1 MASSQSQPW
10 WRPLVTSDRR
20 AIWALVLLPTL
31 IFAVPALLGHP
42 AIAQDNHIQNY
53 PLRYL
58 SGLQIRS
65 GHLPLFNPL
74 ANSGTPLL
82 GGMNSG
88 SLYPLTVIFAVL
100 PPLVA
105 WVINLVAV
113 YLTASLGVF
122 ALLRWMGLRTSSALV
137 AGLVF
142 AYSGAMMGQMV
153 HLAVVQGF
161 ALLPWM
167 VLVQLHLS
175 RVVMQSDSAT
185 WRLRLRT
192 VLPSVLGF
200 AAIWGL
206 TFLTGEPRAIAELE
220 LVALVVIAVQMFVH
234 HTDVAA
240 TWRSRRDVI
249 LANGAGALIGVGVGL
264 VQLLPGWSFIG
275 ESQRSV
281 IDYWFFGSGSLNT
294 KWTILLF
301 MQDAFGGNQVL
312 GFPHYFNNYN
322 LAEVTGFVGIVALTA
337 TAAFFASLTRRGW
350 RGPERQF
357 TVFGVLAIVGL
368 LAAWGSY
375 TPLGHLFHALPFFGK
390 TRLQSRNI
398 IVFDLAAAVFVGWW
412 LDALVRRQIQSAA
425 LAGRRRWAA
434 ATPALI
440 TLALGVVMIVATDPF
455 YRFMDVK
462 EWLLPQAH
470 FVRVNIVIHM
480 VLAVAVLAVIFAKRL
495 QIRPVRWLL
504 AVMAIDLALFN
515 LFCDV
520 SFYQG
525 QWPVQPN
532 ATTAAHTLL
541 AGDGRTAMIDRTFA
555 NYGAYL
561 ALGATNT
568 NVFTRIPSVQGYG
581 SLVSRRYD
589 NATHVHPLLGLDPC
603 AVASGRTR
611 QLDLRTILIARSSLS
626 EPLTPTTVPVTE
638 CGPIDDAVYH
648 TRAFGEPLEV
658 RRILVTTNNT
668 SRPVAV
674 GVMGKDGNLF
684 YRVVVR
690 PDANGRIDVQL
701 PSSLAAGYGIE
712 VNSLSDTWGFT
723 VRHAEVVVRD
733 GTHLRLDEPFQ
744 IAMSQ
749 GDWYY
754 VDTRDGYAQ
763 YRSEGSGR
771 FWTNL
776 ELPRSAVHHHQAL
789 WGDEW
794 ASWNSSL
801 PVTLWRS
808 TAWLPGWRATA
819 TNLDTG
825 EERSVVVRR
834 SDLIQKVS
842 LPSGHWR
849 VHFHYHAPHIAA
861 GLLVSVV
868 SVLFVVVSALT
879 LSRGARR
886 RRASLTA

>member
-1 MASSQSQPW
+1 M
-10 WRPLVTSDRR
+10 TSDRR
-20 AIWALVLLPTL
+20 AIWVLVLLPTL

-88 SLYPLTVIFAVL
+88 SLYPLTVIFAVV
-100 PPLVA
+100 PPLAA
-105 WVINLVAV
+105 WVINLMVV
-113 YLTASLGVF
+113 YVSASLGVF
-122 ALLRWMGLRTSSALV
+122 ALLRWMGLRTSAALV
-137 AGLVF
+137 AGLVY

-175 RVVMQSDSAT
+175 RVVVRSGAEP
-185 WRLRLRT
+185 WRRRLL
-192 VLPSVLGF
+192 VALPSVLGL

-220 LVALVVIAVQMFVH
+220 LVALVVIAVQMVTRH
-234 HTDVAA
+234 GEVAV
-240 TWRSRRDVI
+240 TWRSRRDVVG
-249 LANGAGALIGVGVGL
+249 ANVAGALLGVGIGL

-337 TAAFFASLTRRGW
+337 TAAFFASLRRGRW
-350 RGPERQF
+350 RGPEREF
-357 TVFGVLAIVGL
+357 AVFGVLAVVGL

-412 LDALVRRQIQSAA
+412 LDALVRRQFASAA
-425 LAGRRRWAA
+425 LVGRRRIVTAM
-434 ATPALI
+434 PALI

-462 EWLLPQAH
+462 EWLVPQAH
-470 FVRVNIVIHM
+470 FVRVNIVMHM
-480 VLAVAVLAVIFAKRL
+480 VLAGVVLAVIVRPRF
-495 QIRPVRWLL
+495 QVRPVRWLL

-532 ATTAAHTLL
+532 PTTAAHTLL

-568 NVFTRIPSVQGYG
+568 NVFTQIPSVQGYG

-589 NATHVHPLLGLDPC
+589 NALHVHPLLGLDPC

-638 CGPIDDAVYH
+638 CGPVDDAIYH

-658 RRILVTTNNT
+658 RRIVATTNNS
-668 SRPVAV
+668 SRSVAV
-674 GVMGKDGNLF
+674 GLMGENGNLI
-684 YRVVVR
+684 YRVVVQ
-690 PDANGRIDVQL
+690 PDSTGRIDVSV
-701 PSSLAAGYGIE
+701 PSSVGVSFGVVI
-712 VNSLSDTWGFT
+712 NSLSDTWGFT
-723 VRHAEVVVRD
+723 LRHTEVVVGD

-749 GDWYY
+749 GDWHY
-754 VDTRDGYAQ
+754 VATRDGYAQ
-763 YRSEGSGR
+763 YQSEGSGR

-776 ELPRSAVHHHQAL
+776 EWPRSAVHHHQAL

-794 ASWNSSL
+794 ASWNSEV

-819 TNLDTG
+819 TNLLTG

-842 LPSGHWR
+842 LPAGHWR

-861 GLLVSVV
+861 GLLVSCITSLLVA
-868 SVLFVVVSALT
+868 VSALG
-879 LSRGARR
+879 LSRVSRR

>member
-1 MASSQSQPW
+1 MASSQSQSW
-10 WRPLVTSDRR
+10 WRPLTPADRR
-20 AIWALVLLPTL
+20 AMWALVLLPTL

-105 WVINLVAV
+105 WVINLIAV
-113 YLTASLGVF
+113 YVSAALGVF
-122 ALLRWMGLRTSSALV
+122 VLLRWLGLRTCPSLA
-137 AGLVF
+137 AGLVY

-167 VLVQLHLS
+167 VLIQMHLA
-175 RVVMQSDSAT
+175 RVLSTQAT
-185 WRLRLRT
+185 NVWRERVRGALA
-192 VLPSVLGF
+192 SVLGL
-200 AAIWGL
+200 ATIWGL

-220 LVALVVIAVQMFVH
+220 LVALAVMGVQMVMSH
-234 HTDVAA
+234 DGTAV

-249 LANGAGALIGVGVGL
+249 LANGCGGLLGVGLGL

-312 GFPHYFNNYN
+312 VFPHYFNNYN

-337 TAAFFASLTRRGW
+337 TAAFFAHLTRRGW
-350 RGPERQF
+350 TGPQREF

-398 IVFDLAAAVFVGWW
+398 IIFDLAAAVFVGWW
-412 LDALVRRQIQSAA
+412 LDALVRREHDRAA
-425 LAGRRRWAA
+425 LHGRRKWVT
-434 ATPALI
+434 ATPAI
-440 TLALGVVMIVATDPF
+440 VTLALGVVMLVATDPF
-455 YRFMDVK
+455 YRFMEVK
-462 EWLLPQAH
+462 EWQLPQAH
-470 FVRVNIVIHM
+470 YVRVNIVVHM
-480 VLAVAVLAVIFAKRL
+480 ALAAVVLSVILWPRLRAK
-495 QIRPVRWLL
+495 PVKWLL
-504 AVMAIDLALFN
+504 TVMAIDLALFN

-532 ATTAAHTLL
+532 ATTAAQTLL

-561 ALGATNT
+561 TLGATNT
-568 NVFTRIPSVQGYG
+568 NVFTKIPSVQGYG

-638 CGPIDDAVYH
+638 CGPVDDGVYH
-648 TRAFGEPLEV
+648 TRAFGEPREV
-658 RRILVTTNNT
+658 RRIVATLSDA
-668 SRPVAV
+668 SRDVAV
-674 GVMGKDGNLF
+674 GLMAQNGNLF
-684 YRVVVR
+684 YRVVVH
-690 PDANGRIDVQL
+690 PDASGRIDVTV
-701 PSSLAAGYGIE
+701 PATVAAAYGIE

-723 VRHAEVVVRD
+723 LRHAEVALRD
-733 GTHLRLDEPFQ
+733 GQRLRLDEPFQ

-749 GDWYY
+749 GDWTY
-754 VDTRDGYAQ
+754 VATRDGYAQ

-776 ELPRSAVHHHQAL
+776 ELPRSAIHHHQVL

-794 ASWNSSL
+794 ASWNSAL

-825 EERSVVVRR
+825 EEHAVVVRR

-842 LPSGHWR
+842 LPAGHWR
-849 VHFHYHAPHIAA
+849 VHFHYHAPHIAV
-861 GLLVSVV
+861 GLAVSTLSLLLMGGGV
-868 SVLFVVVSALT
+868 VVVS
-879 LSRGARR
+879 REARR
-886 RRASLTA
+886 RRGSLTA

>member
-10 WRPLVTSDRR
+10 WRPLATSDRR
-20 AIWALVLLPTL
+20 ALWALVLVPT
-31 IFAVPALLGHP
+31 IVFAVPALLGHP

-105 WVINLVAV
+105 WVVNLIAIYVS
-113 YLTASLGVF
+113 ASVGVF
-122 ALLRWMGLRTSSALV
+122 ALLRWMGLRTSAAFV
-137 AGLVF
+137 AGLVY

-175 RVVMQSDSAT
+175 RVVLHLGSTT
-185 WRLRLRT
+185 WRARCAA
-192 VLPSVLGF
+192 VMPSVL
-200 AAIWGL
+200 ALSTIWGL

-220 LVALVVIAVQMFVH
+220 LVALVVIVVQMLVH
-234 HTDVAA
+234 DTDVTAS
-240 TWRSRRDVI
+240 WRARRDVAV
-249 LANGAGALIGVGVGL
+249 ANGAGALVGVGIGL

-281 IDYWFFGSGSLNT
+281 IDYWFFGSGSLNV
-294 KWTILLF
+294 KWTMLLF

-337 TAAFFASLTRRGW
+337 TAAYFAALTKRGW
-350 RGPERQF
+350 RGSDRQF
-357 TVFGVLAIVGL
+357 TVFGVLAVVGL

-412 LDALVRRQIQSAA
+412 LDALVRRRVEVVVSRARQWVTAA
-425 LAGRRRWAA
+425 
-434 ATPALI
+434 PALI
-440 TLALGVVMIVATDPF
+440 TIALGAVMLVATGPF
-455 YRFMDVK
+455 YRFMEVK
-462 EWLLPQAH
+462 EPLLGQAR
-470 FVRVNIVIHM
+470 FVRVNVIVHM
-480 VLAVAVLAVIFAKRL
+480 ILAAVVLAVVVGRRL
-495 QIRPVRWLL
+495 RARPVRWLL
-504 AVMAIDLALFN
+504 TVMALDLALFN

-541 AGDGRTAMIDRTFA
+541 AGDGRTAMVDRTFA

-561 ALGATNT
+561 TLGATNT

-603 AVASGRTR
+603 AVATGRTR

-626 EPLTPTTVPVTE
+626 EPLTPTTVPVTV
-638 CGPIDDAVYH
+638 CGPVDDGVYH
-648 TRAFGEPLEV
+648 IRAFGEPLDV
-658 RRILVTTNNT
+658 RRILATTNNA

-674 GVMGKDGNLF
+674 GVMATNGNLV

-690 PDANGRIDVQL
+690 PDSGGRLDVVI
-701 PSSLAAGYGIE
+701 PARVGDVYGVKI
-712 VNSLSDTWGFT
+712 NSLSDTWGFT
-723 VRHAEVVVRD
+723 LRHTEVVT
-733 GTHLRLDEPFQ
+733 GEGAHLRLDEPFQ

-749 GDWYY
+749 GDWRY
-754 VDTRDGYAQ
+754 VATRDGYAQ

-776 ELPRSAVHHHQAL
+776 ELPRSAVHHHQVL

-819 TNLDTG
+819 TNLATG
-825 EERSVVVRR
+825 DERAVVVRR
-834 SDLIQKVS
+834 SDLIQRVS
-842 LPSGHWR
+842 LPAGHWR

-861 GLLVSVV
+861 GLIVSSL
-868 SVLFVVVSALT
+868 SVLFVLVSAAT
-879 LSRGARR
+879 LFRGARR

>member
-1 MASSQSQPW
+1 MASSQPQPW
-10 WRPLVTSDRR
+10 WRPLATADRR
-20 AIWALVLLPTL
+20 ALWVLFALPTL
-31 IFAVPALLGHP
+31 IFAIPALLGHP

-88 SLYPLTVIFAVL
+88 SLYPLTIIFAVL

-105 WVINLVAV
+105 WVINVIAV
-113 YLTASLGVF
+113 YLAASVGVF
-122 ALLRWMGLRTSSALV
+122 ILLRWLGIRSSAALV
-137 AGLVF
+137 AGLVY

-167 VLVQLHLS
+167 VLIQLHLS
-175 RVVMQSDSAT
+175 RVVTRHVSGT
-185 WRLRLRT
+185 WRARGVAT
-192 VLPSVLGF
+192 FPSVLGL
-200 AAIWGL
+200 ATIWGL

-220 LVALVVIAVQMFVH
+220 LVALVVIAVQMFLH
-234 HTDVAA
+234 DSDGTMS
-240 TWRSRRDVI
+240 WRARRDVVV
-249 LANGAGALIGVGVGL
+249 ANGGAAILGVGIGL

-281 IDYWFFGSGSLNT
+281 IDYWFFGSGSLNV

-337 TAAFFASLTRRGW
+337 TAAFFATLTTRGW

-357 TVFGVLAIVGL
+357 TVFGVLAVVGL

-375 TPLGHLFHALPFFGK
+375 TPLGHIFHALPFFGK

-412 LDALVRRQIQSAA
+412 LDTLVRRGVTAVGSRVRQWVTAIP
-425 LAGRRRWAA
+425 AG
-434 ATPALI
+434 I
-440 TLALGVVMIVATDPF
+440 TIALGVVMLLATDPF
-455 YRFMDVK
+455 YRYMEVK
-462 EWLLPQAH
+462 EPLLDQAH
-470 FVRVNIVIHM
+470 FVRVNVVIHM
-480 VLAVAVLAVIFAKRL
+480 VLAAIVLAIVLGRGRRW
-495 QIRPVRWLL
+495 RPVRWLL
-504 AVMAIDLALFN
+504 AVMAIDLAVFN

-541 AGDGRTAMIDRTFA
+541 AGDGRTAMIDRTFS

-589 NATHVHPLLGLDPC
+589 NAVHVHPLLGLDPC
-603 AVASGRTR
+603 AVATGRTR

-626 EPLTPTTVPVTE
+626 EPLTPSTVPVTE
-638 CGPIDDAVYH
+638 CGPIDDGVYH
-648 TRAFGEPLEV
+648 TRAFGEPLALQRV
-658 RRILVTTNNT
+658 VATTSDT
-668 SRPVAV
+668 SRPLAV
-674 GVMGKDGNLF
+674 GVMAENGNLV

-690 PDANGRIDVQL
+690 PDQTGRVDVVI
-701 PSSLAAGYGIE
+701 PTGVGEVYGVEI
-712 VNSLSDTWGFT
+712 NSLSDTWGFT
-723 VRHAEVVVRD
+723 LRHVEVVTRE

-749 GDWYY
+749 GDWRY
-754 VDTRDGYAQ
+754 VATRDGYAQ
-763 YRSEGSGR
+763 YHSEGSGR

-776 ELPRSAVHHHQAL
+776 ELPRSAIHHHQVL

-794 ASWNSSL
+794 ASWNISR

-819 TNLDTG
+819 TNLTTG
-825 EERSVVVRR
+825 EVRAVVVRH
-834 SDLIQKVS
+834 SDLIQKIS
-842 LPSGHWR
+842 LPAGHWR

-861 GLLVSVV
+861 GLAVSSV
-868 SVLFVVVSALT
+868 SVLLVVISAFT
-879 LSRGARR
+879 LSRSARR

>member
-1 MASSQSQPW
+1 MAN
-10 WRPLVTSDRR
+10 SDRR
-20 AIWALVLLPTL
+20 ALWVLLLLPVV
-31 IFAVPALLGHP
+31 IFAIPAAFGHP

-88 SLYPLTVIFAVL
+88 SLYPLTVIFAIV

-105 WVINLVAV
+105 WVVNLIAV
-113 YLTASLGVF
+113 YLMASVGVY
-122 ALLRWMGLRTSSALV
+122 ALLRWLGIRTNAALV
-137 AGLVF
+137 AGLVY
-142 AYSGAMMGQMV
+142 AYSGAMVGQMV

-161 ALLPWM
+161 ALLPWL
-167 VLVQLHLS
+167 VLIQLHLS
-175 RVVMQSDSAT
+175 RVV
-185 WRLRLRT
+185 LRLGRVSWRARSVS
-192 VLPSVLGF
+192 VLPSVLGL
-200 AAIWGL
+200 ATIWGL

-220 LVALVVIAVQMFVH
+220 LVSLVVMAVQMFVH
-234 HTDVAA
+234 DMDVIP
-240 TWRSRRDVI
+240 TWRARRDVVV
-249 LANGAGALIGVGVGL
+249 ANGVGVLVGVGVGL

-281 IDYWFFGSGSLNT
+281 IDYWFFGSGSLNV

-322 LAEVTGFVGIVALTA
+322 LAEVTGFVGIVAMTA
-337 TAAFFASLTRRGW
+337 TAAYFATLTKRGW
-350 RGPERQF
+350 RGPEGQF
-357 TVFGVLAIVGL
+357 TVFGVLAVVGL

-375 TPLGHLFHALPFFGK
+375 TPLGHVFHALPFFGK

-412 LDALVRRQIQSAA
+412 LDALM
-425 LAGRRRWAA
+425 RRRLDEFASRARRWVTAA
-434 ATPALI
+434 PALI
-440 TLALGVVMIVATDPF
+440 TIVLGVVMLVATEPF
-455 YRFMDVK
+455 YRFMEVK
-462 EWLLPQAH
+462 EPLLEQAH
-470 FVRVNIVIHM
+470 FVRVNIVIHI
-480 VLAVAVLAVIFAKRL
+480 VLAVIVLAVIAGRRPR
-495 QIRPVRWLL
+495 IRPVRWLL

-515 LFCDV
+515 LYCDV

-541 AGDGRTAMIDRTFA
+541 VGDGRTAMIDRTLA

-603 AVASGRTR
+603 AVATGRTR

-626 EPLTPTTVPVTE
+626 EPLTPATVPVTE
-638 CGPIDDAVYH
+638 CGPSDDGVYH
-648 TRAFGEPLEV
+648 TRAFGESLALLRV
-658 RRILVTTNNT
+658 LATTNDT
-668 SRPVAV
+668 TRPVAV
-674 GVMGKDGNLF
+674 GVMGENGDLI

-690 PDANGRIDVQL
+690 PDRSGRLDVQI
-701 PSSLAAGYGIE
+701 PTRVGAAYGVEI
-712 VNSLSDTWGFT
+712 NSISDTWGFT
-723 VRHAEVVVRD
+723 LRHAEVVTRD
-733 GTHLRLDEPFQ
+733 GGHLRLDEPFQ

-749 GDWYY
+749 GDWQY
-754 VDTRDGYAQ
+754 VATRDGYAQ

-776 ELPRSAVHHHQAL
+776 ELPRSAIHHHQAL

-794 ASWNSSL
+794 ASWNASL

-819 TNLDTG
+819 TNLSTG
-825 EERSVVVRR
+825 EVRAVVVRR
-834 SDLIQKVS
+834 SDLIQKIS
-842 LPSGHWR
+842 LPAGHWR

-861 GLLVSVV
+861 GLTVSSI
-868 SVLFVVVSALT
+868 SVIFVATSAFV
-879 LSRGARR
+879 LSRRDRR

>member
-1 MASSQSQPW
+1 M
-10 WRPLVTSDRR
+10 RSDRR
-20 AIWALVLLPTL
+20 ALWALVLLPTL

-58 SGLQIRS
+58 SGLQIRG

-113 YLTASLGVF
+113 YLSASLGVF
-122 ALLRWMGLRTSSALV
+122 VLLRWMGLRTSAALV
-137 AGLVF
+137 AGLVY

-167 VLVQLHLS
+167 VLIQLHLA
-175 RVVMQSDSAT
+175 RVLARGAGGRWRD
-185 WRLRLRT
+185 RLR
-192 VLPSVLGF
+192 VSGASVFGL
-200 AAIWGL
+200 ATLWGL

-220 LVALVVIAVQMFVH
+220 LVALVVIAVQMVMH
-234 HTDVAA
+234 QNDAA
-240 TWRSRRDVI
+240 VTWRSRRDVVF
-249 LANGAGALIGVGVGL
+249 ANAAGALLGVGIGL

-312 GFPHYFNNYN
+312 DFPHYFNNYN
-322 LAEVTGFVGIVALTA
+322 LAEVTGFVGLVALTA
-337 TAAFFASLTRRGW
+337 TAAFFATLTRGGW
-350 RGPERQF
+350 RGPQRQF
-357 TVFGVLAIVGL
+357 AVFGVLAVVGL
-368 LAAWGSY
+368 LAAWGSF

-398 IVFDLAAAVFVGWW
+398 IVVDLAAAVFVGWW
-412 LDALVRRQIQSAA
+412 LDALLRRQYEQAS
-425 LAGRRRWAA
+425 LVGRRRWVTAS
-434 ATPALI
+434 PAVI
-440 TLALGVVMIVATDPF
+440 TIALGIVMLVATDPF
-455 YRFMDVK
+455 YRYMEVK
-462 EWLLPQAH
+462 EWQLPQAH
-470 FVRVNIVIHM
+470 FVRVNVALHM
-480 VLAVAVLAVIFAKRL
+480 VLATVVLGVIGWRRL
-495 QIRPVRWLL
+495 HARPVRWLL
-504 AVMAIDLALFN
+504 TVMAIDLALFN

-541 AGDGRTAMIDRTFA
+541 AGDGRTAMIDRTLEI
-555 NYGAYL
+555 YGAYL
-561 ALGATNT
+561 TLGATNA

-589 NATHVHPLLGLDPC
+589 DATHVHPLLGLDPC

-611 QLDLRTILIARSSLS
+611 QLDLRTLLIARSSLS
-626 EPLTPTTVPVTE
+626 EPLTATTVPVTE
-638 CGPIDDAVYH
+638 CGPLDDGVYH
-648 TRAFGEPLEV
+648 TRAFGEALDV
-658 RRILVTTNNT
+658 RRIVATVSDA
-668 SRPVAV
+668 SRPLAV
-674 GVMGKDGNLF
+674 GLMAENGNLA

-690 PDANGRIDVQL
+690 PDRTGHLDVAI
-701 PSSLAAGYGIE
+701 PSGAPRAYGIE
-712 VNSLSDTWGFT
+712 INSLSDTWGFT
-723 VRHAEVVVRD
+723 LRHAEVALRD
-733 GTHLRLDEPFQ
+733 GPRLRLDEPFQ

-749 GDWYY
+749 GDWTY
-754 VDTRDGYAQ
+754 VATRDGYAQ

-801 PVTLWRS
+801 PVTVWRS

-819 TNLDTG
+819 TNLTTG
-825 EERSVVVRR
+825 EERALVVRR

-842 LPSGHWR
+842 LPAGHWR

-861 GLLVSVV
+861 GLLVSTASLLAVV
-868 SVLFVVVSALT
+868 LGAIA

-886 RRASLTA
+886 RRGSLTP

>member
-1 MASSQSQPW
+1 MATSTHTPW
-10 WRPLVTSDRR
+10 WRPLAVRDRR
-20 AIWALVLLPTL
+20 ALWALVLVPTVL
-31 IFAVPALLGHP
+31 FAIPALLGHP

-88 SLYPLTVIFAVL
+88 SLYPLTVIFAVM

-105 WVINLVAV
+105 WVINLVVV
-113 YLTASLGVF
+113 YLSASLGVF
-122 ALLRWMGLRTSSALV
+122 ALLRWLDVRTWPAFV
-137 AGLVF
+137 AGMVY

-167 VLVQLHLS
+167 VLIQLHLF
-175 RVVMQSDSAT
+175 RVTNANPRAR
-185 WRLRLRT
+185 WRERFMT
-192 VLPSVLGF
+192 TLPSILAVGG
-200 AAIWGL
+200 IWGL

-220 LVALVVIAVQMFVH
+220 LVAMVVMGVQMVMRPGIGV
-234 HTDVAA
+234 TSM
-240 TWRSRRDVI
+240 RSRVDVV
-249 LANGAGALIGVGVGL
+249 LANTAGAVLGVGIGL

-337 TAAFFASLTRRGW
+337 TAAFFARCTKRGW
-350 RGPERQF
+350 RHEDRPF
-357 TVFGVLAIVGL
+357 AVFAVLAVVGV

-398 IVFDLAAAVFVGWW
+398 IVFDLAAAVLLGWW
-412 LDALVRRQIQSAA
+412 LNALSQGRRERAA
-425 LAGRRRWAA
+425 LTGRARFVTAV
-434 ATPALI
+434 PALI
-440 TLALGVVMIVATDPF
+440 TLALGILMTSATDSF
-455 YRFMDVK
+455 YRFMEVK

-470 FVRVNIVIHM
+470 FVTVNVVLHM
-480 VLAVAVLAVIFAKRL
+480 ALAVAVLLIIFQKVGRVRAT
-495 QIRPVRWLL
+495 RWLL
-504 AVMAIDLALFN
+504 GVMVIDLAIFN

-525 QWPVQPN
+525 QWPVRPD
-532 ATTAAHTLL
+532 ARTAAHTLMV
-541 AGDGRTAMIDRTFA
+541 GDGRTAMVDRTFS

-561 ALGATNT
+561 SLGATNT

-589 NATHVHPLLGLDPC
+589 DATKVHPLLGLDPC

-611 QLDLRTILIARSSLS
+611 QLDLRSILIARSSLS
-626 EPLTPTTVPVTE
+626 EPLTSTTVPVTE
-638 CGPIDDAVYH
+638 CGPVDDGVYH
-648 TRAFGEPLEV
+648 TRAFGEALSIRSV
-658 RRILVTTNNT
+658 TVTTNDT
-668 SRPVAV
+668 SRPLAV
-674 GVMGKDGNLF
+674 GLMAKNGNLA

-690 PDANGRIDVQL
+690 PNATGRIEIEV
-701 PSSLAAGYGIE
+701 PESAAPAYGIE

-723 VRHAEVVVRD
+723 LRHAEVTTRD
-733 GTHLRLDEPFQ
+733 GIRLRLDEPFQ
-744 IAMSQ
+744 IAMAQ
-749 GDWYY
+749 GDWTY
-754 VDTRDGYAQ
+754 VTTRDGYAQ

-776 ELPRSAVHHHQAL
+776 EMPRSSLHHHQVL

-794 ASWNSSL
+794 ATWRASV

-819 TNLDTG
+819 TNLETG
-825 EERSVVVRR
+825 EERSVPVQR

-842 LPSGHWR
+842 LPAGHWR
-849 VHFHYHAPHIAA
+849 VHFHYHAPHIAV
-861 GLLVSVV
+861 GLAVSVMSSLV
-868 SVLFVVVSALT
+868 VLVAGAALYR
-879 LSRGARR
+879 SERR
-886 RRASLTA
+886 RRASLEP